1 MSALTN
7 SASHPIAYFCAE
19 FGIESHLP
27 FYAGGLG
34 ILAGD
39 TLKQAA
45 DDQVHMVGVG
55 LMYRGLSSIQKITP
69 AGRQF
74 EVDADFD
81 PVSAGLEHIYHDEQ
95 PLFVSVAIA
104 DTKIWLRCWKKVISA
119 SVTLYLLDTETEQ
132 NQLHE
137 RSITHELY
145 AGSQDSQLKQQ
156 LLLGIGGA
164 KLLDKLGITPQL
176 YHLNEGRPS
185 FLIWEL
191 IRQLKERQHLSYQA
205 AWRLA
210 REKIVYTNH
219 TLVAAGNNA
228 YSPHLIRAFAKPYGE
243 LADGNTELLLYS
255 GLSNQGDY
263 FSNTIFSLNSSRRAS
278 GVSRVHTDLSK
289 QQWPEYHWESIT
301 NGVHFGTWQS
311 PTIAAAQTDP
321 TQLWETHLQEKEK
334 LRAVVQ
340 ERTGYSY
347 DPSWLVVSWARRM
360 AGYKR
365 VNALFTDVQRLQRIL
380 SQENRKVQLLI
391 AGKAHVQDEAGKDE
405 LQKIIGYMQ
414 RELSG
419 HVLFVPNYNISL
431 AQQLTRGSDVWL
443 NTPEIGKEACG
454 TSGIKA
460 LSNGV
465 LQCTVPDG
473 WAAEVDWSNLG
484 WTLNSDTIS
493 ESVYTILEEKIIP
506 TYYDRGGE
514 SFSTEWVRMMQ
525 QSISASK
532 QFSAHRMLQEYQEKL
547 YQ

>member
-7 SASHPIAYFCAE
+7 TAAHPIAYFCAE
-19 FGIESHLP
+19 FGIESELP

-45 DDQVHMVGVG
+45 DDGVHMVGVG
-55 LMYRGLSSIQKITP
+55 LLYRGIGSVQRITET
-69 AGRQF
+69 GRQY
-74 EVDADFD
+74 EVDAEFD

-95 PLFVSVAIA
+95 PLFIGIKIA

-119 SVTLYLLDTETEQ
+119 TVTLYLLDTETEQ
-132 NQLHE
+132 NLMHE
-137 RSITHELY
+137 RNITHELY
-145 AGSQDSQLKQQ
+145 AGSQESQLKQQ

-164 KLLDKLGITPQL
+164 RLLDKLGIIPRV

-191 IRQLKERQHLSYQA
+191 IRQLRERQQLIYHA
-205 AWRLA
+205 AWRIA
-210 REKIVYTNH
+210 KEKIVYTNH

-228 YSPHLIRAFAKPYGE
+228 YSPHLIRAFAQPYGE

-263 FSNTIFSLNSSRRAS
+263 FSNTIFSLNSSSKAS
-278 GVSRVHTDLSK
+278 GVSKNHTELSR

-311 PTIAAAQTDP
+311 RAIAAAQQDRQ
-321 TQLWETHLQEKEK
+321 QLWQSHLQEKEA

-347 DPSWLVVSWARRM
+347 DPNWLVVSWARRM

-365 VNALFTDVQRLQRIL
+365 VDAVFADINRLSQIL
-380 SQENRKVQLLI
+380 SNATRPVLLLV
-391 AGKAHVQDEAGKDE
+391 AGKAHIQDQAGKDT
-405 LQKIIGYMQ
+405 LQKIISYMQ

-419 HVLFVPNYNISL
+419 HALFVPDYNIAL
-431 AQQLTRGSDVWL
+431 AQHLTRGSDVWL
-443 NTPEIGKEACG
+443 NTPEQGKEACG

-465 LQCTVPDG
+465 LQCTVADG
-473 WAAEVDWSNLG
+473 WAAEVDWSGLG
-484 WTLNSDTIS
+484 WELDSNEIS
-493 ESVYTILEEKIIP
+493 QQIYSTLEEKIIP
-506 TYYDRGGE
+506 TYYERTNE
-514 SFSTEWVRMMQ
+514 EYPIKWVEMMQ
-525 QSISASK
+525 RSISAAE
-532 QFSAHRMLQEYQEKL
+532 QFSAARMLREYQEKL
-547 YQ
+547 YP